1 MENNMNKSKQL
12 KVSNFEL
19 QLIKEGCRMKIE
31 HYKNCDD
38 ADYKKL
44 IPVLG
49 NIIRNV
55 DSAKSR

>member
-1 MENNMNKSKQL
+1 MNKSKQL

>member
-1 MENNMNKSKQL
+1 MESNMNKLKNL
-12 KVSNFEL
+12 KVSTFEL

-44 IPVLG
+44 IPVLRG
-49 NIIRNV
+49 IIRNV